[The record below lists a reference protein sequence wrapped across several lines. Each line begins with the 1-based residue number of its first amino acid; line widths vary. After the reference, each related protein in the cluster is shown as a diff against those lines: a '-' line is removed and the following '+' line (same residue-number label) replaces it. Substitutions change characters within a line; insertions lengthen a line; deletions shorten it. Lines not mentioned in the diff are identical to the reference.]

1 MIKHSLIIM
10 PFQLL
15 WDWSADYQRQTCMEL
30 SKNNLV
36 IAYIQKDACFLFK
49 QRQKS
54 AYPKIRNIL
63 FYRPLY
69 PFPFRRVVWI
79 EQLNQMLNIIFI
91 ALWFGFRK
99 KKILLWIFDPY
110 FRSYPTIRKFFRN
123 MITLYDCVDF
133 HIGINPENALSI
145 HNWEKTLIMR
155 VDYFFVNSHTLF
167 TLHFSIRRPDAIV
180 QQGFRYDD
188 FIHPKVLNVLFPK
201 DIPVIGFVGGI
212 NHRLDFQLIHELV
225 RHNQQWFFVFW
236 GKVQEVDEFE
246 LSATRRM
253 IHTIKKYSNVI
264 TGYSQDRKE
273 IPGIIGQFDMGII
286 PYNTKLDFVRYS
298 YPMKLFEYFYIGK
311 PVVATPIEELK
322 RFSRFVKIGATVQE
336 WENQISTLLSRKWP
350 DSYKRQQRRLANANS
365 WEEKIKKIF
374 HIIESDRSTYKQIR

>member
-10 PFQLL
+10 PFQLP

-69 PFPFRRVVWI
+69 PLPFRRVVWI

-110 FRSYPTIRKFFRN
+110 FRFYPTIRKFFRN

-133 HIGINPENALSI
+133 HTEINPEKALSI
-145 HNWEKTLIMR
+145 HNWEKTLIMC

-167 TLHFSIRRPDAIV
+167 TLHFSTRIPDAIV

-188 FIHPKVLNVLFPK
+188 FIHPKVSYVLFPK

-212 NHRLDFQLIHELV
+212 NHRLDFQLIHELI

-236 GKVQEVDEFE
+236 GKAQEVDEFE

-253 IHTIKKYSNVI
+253 IHTIKKYSNV
-264 TGYSQDRKE
+264 TMGYSQDCKE
-273 IPGIIGQFDMGII
+273 IPGIIRQFDMGII
-286 PYNTKLDFVRYS
+286 PYDTKLDFVRHS
-298 YPMKLFEYFYIGK
+298 YPMKLFEYFYMGK
-311 PVVATPIEELK
+311 PVISTPIEELK
-322 RFSRFVKIGATVQE
+322 RFPKFVKIVDSVQE
-336 WENQISTLLSRKWP
+336 WEEAITTLLAKSWP
-350 DSYKRQQRRLANANS
+350 QANMLAQKHLAIANS
-365 WEEKIKKIF
+365 WEKKIQKMMRV
-374 HIIESDRSTYKQIR
+374 IEYEK